1 MLKTLELKGPIVDL
15 KLDNQSGRRLS
26 SGQLVVC
33 GWVKRK
39 DATENVSMMQ
49 RLRVKYQHDEVDI
62 ENQPCRYEPFILK
75 TDNEQDWNVE
85 YFKVDNAEDN
95 MRIQL
100 NETDHGN
107 VHAVIS
113 SLTSSKILY
122 EGVSRD
128 NCTMFEEKEKSSIHM
143 PVVSFCL
150 SSDGLFVGAPS
161 INEPNS
167 KHITED
173 NDTKLVKGMLRNPI
187 QRLLPD
193 KINKK
198 GDQKIEIERIRK
210 PKYSSNGYE
219 IVSTIEEPE
228 DNRGRLGKRQGEG
241 KIGRGKIGEERQ
253 GDGKIGRGKIE
264 ERQEKG
270 KIGRGKIEERQEK
283 GKIERGK
290 IGEETQG
297 KGEDRSEKGGG
308 RREEDNKGG
317 ERGGRQEDNKGSEDD
332 RSERGGRQKDNKG
345 GEDNRSERG
354 ERQEDNKG
362 GEDDRSERGG
372 RQEDNKGGE
381 DDRSEREGRQEDNKG
396 GEDDRSERGGRQE
409 NKGGE
414 DDRSERGGRQ
424 EDNKGGEDDR
434 SERGGRQEDNK
445 GGEDDRSE
453 RGGRQGDGEIEGGI
467 EEIQEENKQS
477 EKIEGLLHYVED
489 TADIN
494 AICLKPV
501 HASSGKV
508 YTSINILKNRN
519 KVKCEQIV
527 PFINNGKAYCMMIYS
542 TDFLEG
548 EESGYSIRYH
558 IFPED
563 LLKEL

>member
-297 KGEDRSEKGGG
+297 KGED
-308 RREEDNKGG
+308 
-317 ERGGRQEDNKGSEDD
+317 
-332 RSERGGRQKDNKG
+332 
-345 GEDNRSERG
+345 
-354 ERQEDNKG
+354 
-362 GEDDRSERGG
+362 DRSERGG